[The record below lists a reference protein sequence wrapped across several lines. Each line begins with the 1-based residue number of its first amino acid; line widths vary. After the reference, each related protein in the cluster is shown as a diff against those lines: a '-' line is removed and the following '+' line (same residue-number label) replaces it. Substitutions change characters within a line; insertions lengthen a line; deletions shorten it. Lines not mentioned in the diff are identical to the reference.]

1 MNEWVKDVKL
11 STRMKASALT
21 MEGLVD
27 LKADSMIQAFTQL
40 VCSKYASRLFSL
52 LLFFL
57 LVFSM
62 CAAGL
67 RHLFRGFLFLTVKKN
82 LLTCLKDGVRTPHHS
97 H

>member
-11 STRMKASALT
+11 STGMNALALT

-27 LKADSMIQAFTQL
+27 LKANSMIQAFTQL
-40 VCSKYASRLFSL
+40 VCSKYASRLFFL

-62 CAAGL
+62 CVAGL
-67 RHLFRGFLFLTVKKN
+67 GHLFTGFLFLTVEKN
-82 LLTCLKDGVRTPHHS
+82 LLTCLKDGVRTLHHS